1 MHKIFHRALLA
12 AVAACAVGGALAQ
25 GNAGRPIRLV
35 VPFPAGAATD
45 LAARIVSQQMQQ
57 MTGQAFIVDN
67 KPGANGSIAGLEVV
81 RAPADG
87 YTLLFSSNSA
97 IAANVALL
105 KSMPYDPL
113 KDLTPVAGVGENPL
127 VLMVRADS
135 PAHSLK
141 AFVEGAQK
149 QPGKLSSGY
158 GSSSSQVCAAMLN
171 RMAGLD
177 LLLVPYKGIPLALSD
192 VIGGTVDF
200 AFADMGNAMAQAKGG
215 RLRALAVTTAR
226 RSPVMPD
233 WPAIAETYPG
243 FSIKGWFAIV
253 GPAGMPRAVVD
264 RLSADVLKAVN
275 GPEVRERFAALG
287 ISPMPMTP
295 DQLRDY
301 LVSEVANWKRLVA
314 EADMQPE

>member
-1 MHKIFHRALLA
+1 MRKIFKALLA
-12 AVAACAVGGALAQ
+12 AVAVCAAAGTLAQ
-25 GNAGRPIRLV
+25 GNPGRPIRLV
-35 VPFPAGAATD
+35 VPFPAGTATD
-45 LAARIVSQQMQQ
+45 LAARIVSQQIQQ
-57 MTGQAFIVDN
+57 TTGQAFIVDN

-113 KDLTPVAGVGENPL
+113 KDLAPVAGVGENPL

-135 PAHSLK
+135 PVHSLR

-171 RMAGLD
+171 RVAGLD
-177 LLLVPYKGIPLALSD
+177 MLLVPYKGIPLALSD

-215 RLRALAVTTAR
+215 RLRALAVTTAK

-253 GPAGMPRAVVD
+253 GPAGLPRTVVD

-275 GPEVRERFAALG
+275 APEVRERFAALG
-287 ISPMPMTP
+287 MSPMPMNP
-295 DQLRDY
+295 DQLHDY
-301 LVSEVANWKRLVA
+301 LVSDVANWKRLVA
-314 EADMQPE
+314 EANVQPE

>member
-1 MHKIFHRALLA
+1 MRKIIRILLA
-12 AVAACAVGGALAQ
+12 ALAAGITTGAAAQ
-25 GNAGRPIRLV
+25 DYPSRPVRLI

-45 LAARIVSQQMQQ
+45 LAARIVGQQLQQ
-57 MTGQAFIVDN
+57 LTGQAFVVEN
-67 KPGANGSIAGLEVV
+67 KPGANGSIAGMEVV

-113 KDLTPVAGVGENPL
+113 KELTPVAGVGENPL
-127 VLMVRADS
+127 VLMVRSDS
-135 PAHSLK
+135 PANSLK
-141 AFVEGAQK
+141 EFVDMARR
-149 QPGKLSSGY
+149 QPGKLSSGF

-171 RMAGLD
+171 RLASLD
-177 LLLVPYKGIPLALSD
+177 TLPVPYKGIPLALAD

-215 RLRALAVTTAR
+215 RLKALAVTTAK

-243 FSIKGWFAIV
+243 YSIKGWFGIV
-253 GPAGMPRAVVD
+253 GPAGLPKVVVD
-264 RLSADVLKAVN
+264 KLSAETLKAVN
-275 GPEVRERFAALG
+275 GREVADRFATLG
-287 ISPMPMTP
+287 IAPMPMNSA
-295 DQLRDY
+295 QLRDY
-301 LVSEVANWKRLVA
+301 MVSEVANWKRLVA
-314 EADMQPE
+314 EASVQPE

>member
-1 MHKIFHRALLA
+1 MRKIFKALLA
-12 AVAACAVGGALAQ
+12 AVAVCSAAGALAQ
-25 GNAGRPIRLV
+25 GSPGRPIRLV
-35 VPFPAGAATD
+35 VPFPAGTATD
-45 LAARIVSQQMQQ
+45 LAARIVSQQIQQ
-57 MTGQAFIVDN
+57 TTGQAFIVDN

-113 KDLTPVAGVGENPL
+113 KDLSPVAGVGENPL

-135 PAHSLK
+135 SVHSLK
-141 AFVEGAQK
+141 AFVDSAQK

-171 RMAGLD
+171 RVAGLD
-177 LLLVPYKGIPLALSD
+177 MLLVPYKGIPLALSD

-215 RLRALAVTTAR
+215 RLRALAVTTAK

-243 FSIKGWFAIV
+243 FSIKGWFAVV
-253 GPAGMPRAVVD
+253 GPAGLPRAVVD
-264 RLSADVLKAVN
+264 RLSADLLKAVN
-275 GPEVRERFAALG
+275 APEVRDRFAALG
-287 ISPMPMTP
+287 MSPMPMNP

-314 EADMQPE
+314 EANVQPE